1 MVTAKPKTSK
11 RIRNAPGATRTRM
24 SASPLSRL
32 KNSLNVYEFTAA
44 DEIIAAFRMANGLP
58 VSRDPDLDIPVAP
71 LRFDAA
77 DEHAAKV
84 TDLVRIYLG
93 WRRDLA
99 GTDALTVVDAVL
111 MTETPLSEL
120 DARAKARK
128 GTAREHLATA
138 LKHFAALRGNV
149 PRGARNWKYIPT
161 PPPVKKEKT
170 A

>member
-1 MVTAKPKTSK
+1 MTGTPKKSK
-11 RIRNAPGATRTRM
+11 RIRNAAPRTRM
-24 SASPLSRL
+24 PASPLSRL
-32 KNSLNVYEFTAA
+32 KNSLDIYEFTAA
-44 DEIIAAFRMANGLP
+44 DEIVAAFRMANGLP
-58 VSRDPDLDIPVAP
+58 VSRDPDLDIPIAP

-99 GTDALTVVDAVL
+99 GTAALSVVDAVL

-128 GTAREHLATA
+128 GTAREHLAVA

-149 PRGARNWKYIPT
+149 PRGARNWKYVPT
-161 PPPVKKEKT
+161 PPPAKKEK
-170 A
+170 AA

>member
-1 MVTAKPKTSK
+1 MTSKPKKSK
-11 RIRNAPGATRTRM
+11 RIRNAPGATRTRL

-32 KNSLNVYEFTAA
+32 KNSLDIYEFTAA

-58 VSRDPDLDIPVAP
+58 VSRDPDLDIPISP
-71 LRFDAA
+71 LRFGAA

-84 TDLVRIYLG
+84 TDLVRIYLS

-99 GTDALTVVDAVL
+99 GTAALSVVDAVL

-149 PRGARNWKYIPT
+149 PRGARNWKYVPPT
-161 PPPVKKEKT
+161 PPVKKEK
-170 A
+170 AA